1 MTTESGDPMT
11 RAVFFVPHPD
21 DELYSM
27 WPALHLLASG
37 YDVHFVYLTRGEV
50 TPASLR
56 FDPDPSH
63 YSPVGVPVCPWGDH
77 AYRHNPAAEQFTLP
91 TVEEIGLARLNEGK
105 SCIGAMA
112 AIAPTTP
119 GNPGHAFWHD
129 ENLGT
134 AYGCDG
140 CGSSTAPPTAGGI
153 AKADTVIRKY
163 IDLYPNSFFYSMS
176 PTDDH
181 PDHAACGIA
190 LRRIKG
196 DPVRGIPGD
205 PVLAPLLGNARFFVS
220 KLYWG
225 GPNNNPPRPADVL
238 AEHTA
243 WYPNEYP
250 DNSKTLPRIAEYT
263 AHLKTKVAKAYTS
276 WNPAEGSFAIGGG
289 HSTPSQMYNCILSPP
304 VVSALW
310 HA

>member
-1 MTTESGDPMT
+1 MT

-21 DELYSM
+21 DDLYSM

-37 YDVHFVYLTRGEV
+37 YEVHFVYLTRGEV
-50 TPASLR
+50 TPASLKL
-56 FDPDPSH
+56 DPDPSH
-63 YSPVGVPVCPWGDH
+63 YTPAGQPTCNWGDH
-77 AYRHNPAAEQFTLP
+77 AYRHSPDLEQFTLP
-91 TVEEIGLARLNEGK
+91 TSEELGLSRLNEGK

-112 AIAPTTP
+112 TIPPTVA
-119 GNPGHAFWHD
+119 GAPGHAFWHD

-140 CGSSTAPPTAGGI
+140 CGSSTAPPTEGGI
-153 AKADTVIRKY
+153 AKADAVIRKY
-163 IDLYPNSFFYSMS
+163 VDLYPNSFFYSMS

-190 LRRIKG
+190 LRRLKG
-196 DPVRGIPGD
+196 NPVYHSDTKTFTYTGGD
-205 PVLAPLLGNARFFVS
+205 PVLGPLLANAMFFVS

-225 GPNNNPPRPADVL
+225 GPGGTPPRPADVL
-238 AEHTA
+238 AEKCA

-250 DNSKTLPRIAEYT
+250 DNSKALPRIDEYT

-276 WNPAEGSFAIGGG
+276 WNPAQGSFAIGGG
-289 HSTPSQMYNCILSPP
+289 HSTPSQMANCILSPS

-310 HA
+310 HP